1 MKPVQVLAITGGKGG
16 VGKTNVAVNVSLALA
31 GEGKRVIL
39 MDADLG
45 LANVDIQLGLK
56 ADRTLQE
63 VLSGECSLR
72 DILLT
77 TPGGLK
83 VIPAASGVQSLT
95 QLSSQSHAGIIQA
108 FSELDEQLDILVI
121 DTAAG
126 ISDSVVSFVRAAQE
140 VMVVVC
146 DEPSSIT
153 DAYALVKL
161 LNRDYGMTRFR
172 VLANMTRSPGEGKA
186 LFNKFVKVAERFLDV
201 SLQYAGDIPWDES
214 VRKAAQRQRAAI
226 EAYPNSK
233 CAAAYREVARDIARW
248 PVNRQA
254 SGRLEFFVERLLM
267 NDSGADSVRAPAG
280 SPLQ

>member
-1 MKPVQVLAITGGKGG
+1 MRPVQVIAITGGKGG

-31 GEGKRVIL
+31 AVGKRVIL

-56 ADRTLQE
+56 ADKTLE
-63 VLSGECSLR
+63 DVLNGDCALR
-72 DILLT
+72 DILLS
-77 TPGGLK
+77 TPGGVK

-95 QLSSQSHAGIIQA
+95 QLGPQSHAGLIQA
-108 FSELDEQLDILVI
+108 FSDLDDQLDILIV

-126 ISDSVVSFVRAAQE
+126 ISESVVSFVRAAQE

-161 LNRDYGMTRFR
+161 LNRDYGMSRFR
-172 VLANMTRSPGEGKA
+172 VLANMTRSPEEGKA
-186 LFNKFVKVAERFLDV
+186 LFSKFVKVAERFLDV

-214 VRKAAQRQRAAI
+214 VRKSAQRQRAAI
-226 EAYPNSK
+226 EAYPASK
-233 CAAAYREVARDIARW
+233 CAAAYRRLADEITQW
-248 PVNRQA
+248 PINHQA
-254 SGRLEFFVERLLM
+254 SGRLEFFVERLLTAG
-267 NDSGADSVRAPAG
+267 GAEVTGAPLG
-280 SPLQ
+280 SHS

>member
-1 MKPVQVLAITGGKGG
+1 
-16 VGKTNVAVNVSLALA
+16 
-31 GEGKRVIL
+31 
-39 MDADLG
+39 
-45 LANVDIQLGLK
+45 LGLK
-56 ADRTLQE
+56 ADRTLQD

-72 DILLT
+72 DILIT
-77 TPGGLK
+77 TPGGVK

-172 VLANMTRSPGEGKA
+172 VLANMTRSPDEGKA
-186 LFNKFVKVAERFLDV
+186 LFSKFVKVAERFLDV

-233 CAAAYREVARDIARW
+233 CAAAYRRVAREIAQW

-267 NDSGADSVRAPAG
+267 NGGGTDSAGAPVG

>member
-1 MKPVQVLAITGGKGG
+1 MRPVQVLAVTGGKGG
-16 VGKTNVAVNVSLALA
+16 VGKTNVAVNLSLALA
-31 GEGKRVIL
+31 EAGRRVIL

-56 ADRTLQE
+56 AEKTIAQ
-63 VLSGECSLR
+63 VLNGECALR

-77 TPGGLK
+77 TVGGVK
-83 VIPAASGVQSLT
+83 VIPASSGVQSLT
-95 QLSSQSHAGIIQA
+95 QLGPQEHAGLVQA
-108 FSELDEQLDILVI
+108 FSDLDDQLDVLII

-161 LNRDYGMTRFR
+161 LNRDYGISRFR
-172 VLANMTRSPGEGKA
+172 VLANMTRTPEEGRN
-186 LFNKFVKVAERFLDV
+186 LFNKFVKVAERFLDA

-214 VRKAAQRQRAAI
+214 VRKAAQRQRAAMDL
-226 EAYPNSK
+226 YPGSK
-233 CAAAYREVARDIARW
+233 CATAYRRLAAEVSRW
-248 PVNRQA
+248 PISRQA
-254 SGRLEFFVERLLM
+254 SGRLEFFVERLLRSEVG
-267 NDSGADSVRAPAG
+267 DVEVARVSLG
-280 SPLQ
+280 SPS